1 MKGHPMGVGF
11 DYSLYFLKQA
21 AGAWTERA
29 NFGVQSIFL
38 RTPFQDNFRIAD
50 NSVQDEPISTGVG

>member
-1 MKGHPMGVGF
+1 MGVGF

-21 AGAWTERA
+21 AGTWTERA

-38 RTPFQDNFRIAD
+38 RTPFLGSLTAEGCFYLR
-50 NSVQDEPISTGVG
+50 PTTRPC